1 MRGFEQPARSALRNY
16 ISRKYGSVSAL
27 RTAWG
32 DPDIAIEKVD
42 APTIRNR
49 RRSPAGAF
57 RDPIIERRGIGFLEF
72 SNEEV
77 AGNGLV
83 AIHATTNGPKKL
95 TMPRECSLTDCANGT
110 DLGRATTFTLEMA
123 QGSPRLFRVKE

>member
-1 MRGFEQPARSALRNY
+1 MLGYHPCGQRTGAWFRDRTWEGTLRGFEQPARSALRNY

-32 DPDIAIEKVD
+32 DPDIAVEKVD

-49 RRSPAGAF
+49 KRSLAGAF

-72 SNEEV
+72 SKRRWP
-77 AGNGLV
+77 
-83 AIHATTNGPKKL
+83 AT
-95 TMPRECSLTDCANGT
+95 A
-110 DLGRATTFTLEMA
+110 
-123 QGSPRLFRVKE
+123 